1 MSEDLETA
9 AEEASGFIQER
20 AKVDASP
27 IELAGWSEAIAIT
40 GKRFLDNGN
49 TVGFALAHFP
59 QISKSTLKERE
70 QLRCYCAV
78 SPQRSWGIC

>member
-40 GKRFLDNGN
+40 GKRFPITAILS
-49 TVGFALAHFP
+49 VLRSLIFP
-59 QISKSTLKERE
+59 RLVNR
-70 QLRCYCAV
+70 R
-78 SPQRSWGIC
+78 